1 MAAILLILALVVVLL
16 TAAIATYLVARARS
30 QADEQVADAVRRLA
44 EGMHDTMREL
54 AATPEPPPA
63 EHRPSR
69 FTGELAASLD
79 LDEVA
84 ERTLEEVSGI
94 AGVDAVVLEAAAP
107 NGELSATIGFDA
119 DDAAAAIV
127 SLPRNDNLRA
137 VEVTYRY
144 RIETVDAA
152 SPAVRSGVV
161 LPVRA
166 DGAEVGTLSAFTR
179 MSGKPLDDGA
189 IDELERLAFRAGPA
203 LDNARQFAEARSLA
217 DLDALT
223 GLHNH
228 RYFHETLSREV
239 ARAHRYRRSLALL
252 VLDLDD
258 FKLVND
264 RIGHLGG
271 DGVLAELA
279 SRVRTVVRTS
289 DVACRVGG
297 DEFGVIMLEAGR
309 DDAEGLGARIAAA
322 IAGRPVGK
330 AGTIGA
336 STGVAE
342 LQPEE
347 TAAELFERADAA
359 LYRSKERS
367 KAARTAVDGA

>member
-1 MAAILLILALVVVLL
+1 M
-16 TAAIATYLVARARS
+16 
-30 QADEQVADAVRRLA
+30 
-44 EGMHDTMREL
+44 
-54 AATPEPPPA
+54 P
-63 EHRPSR
+63 
-69 FTGELAASLD
+69 
-79 LDEVA
+79 
-84 ERTLEEVSGI
+84 
-94 AGVDAVVLEAAAP
+94 
-107 NGELSATIGFDA
+107 
-119 DDAAAAIV
+119 
-127 SLPRNDNLRA
+127 
-137 VEVTYRY
+137 
-144 RIETVDAA
+144 
-152 SPAVRSGVV
+152 
-161 LPVRA
+161 
-166 DGAEVGTLSAFTR
+166 
-179 MSGKPLDDGA
+179 GKPLDDAA
-189 IDELERLAFRAGPA
+189 IDELEQLAFRAGPA
-203 LDNARQFAEARSLA
+203 LDNARRFAEARSLA

-228 RYFHETLSREV
+228 RYFHETLFREV

-309 DDAEGLGARIAAA
+309 DDAEGLGARIVTA

-330 AGTIGA
+330 AGTISA

-347 TAAELFERADAA
+347 TGSELFERADAA
-359 LYRSKERS
+359 LYRSKERT